1 MSEVPEQD
9 SDSSGEPENTGPVG
23 GERLRAAR
31 EEQQV
36 SILEIAKEL
45 HLDEHKVRALED
57 NQFESLGAPVFAK
70 GHLRKYA
77 QLVGLDESEVLF
89 DYHELTRSAGM
100 PPVVGKPKRVGS
112 ELSPGPWIIVV
123 LVLIAAAF
131 AYWWFTSG
139 RELTS
144 ESSLAPPA
152 ETAIETPADAV
163 AEDALPAPAALP
175 AADAGAADEPPADD
189 IEPAAVE
196 PMAVALPADE
206 AVDTAPATTPPAEP
220 GEVTLSLAFTEDC
233 WTEVSDSAG
242 ERLFFNLGRAGSSVT
257 VSGTPPLSVLLGS
270 ADGVTVTVDGQEYPI
285 SDADRRGR
293 TARLTLP

>member
-1 MSEVPEQD
+1 MSEATDQD
-9 SDSSGEPENTGPVG
+9 RDNAEEPEETGPVG

-57 NQFESLGAPVFAK
+57 NKFDSLGAPVFAK

-77 QLVGLDESEVLF
+77 QLVGLDERELLG
-89 DYHELTRSAGM
+89 DYHDLTRSAGM

-112 ELSPGPWIIVV
+112 ELSPGPWIVVV

-139 RELTS
+139 RELTA
-144 ESSLAPPA
+144 SS
-152 ETAIETPADAV
+152 TI
-163 AEDALPAPAALP
+163 
-175 AADAGAADEPPADD
+175 
-189 IEPAAVE
+189 
-196 PMAVALPADE
+196 
-206 AVDTAPATTPPAEP
+206 TPPAEP
-220 GEVTLSLAFTEDC
+220 ALEAPADDADAATGPAETEPALPEGGSDDGEPSIEEPVAETDDPVPAAEPAVAAAPVAEPAAEAGEVTLSLAFEEDC

-242 ERLFFNLGRAGSSVT
+242 VQLFFNLGRAGSTVT
-257 VSGTPPLSVLLGS
+257 VSGTPPLAVLLGS
-270 ADGVTVTVDGQEYPI
+270 ADGVTVTLDGQDYPI
-285 SDADRRGR
+285 SDAERRGR